1 MTCNNSSFCCRTM
14 CVALLLIFLP
24 LTMYA
29 RRHVVISGLDS
40 VPPMEFMGEDGVP
53 QGFFI
58 DVLSTAMERLGYD
71 YTVRLCD
78 TDELQHRFAAGEVDI
93 VPSPLLNLPDT
104 MQVSESNMLL
114 LSYISLVSRISNNF
128 IDMSELNGKRVAI
141 LKGTVTERYFETD
154 TTVSPVLVYASNP
167 EQAMRD
173 VAEGRVDAFVT
184 RTNMASYLV
193 ARMGIDG
200 LALQPLNVPPVE
212 QRVMTRDEG
221 LSMEITGELMRMR
234 RDGTYDSLYNKW
246 LAEPDFYE
254 KYFAILS
261 VALVILLLLLAYVV
275 TLLVRKIYKAH
286 KLLQLERYRMAVLM
300 DAGQFEGSEIDMKT
314 MTFATLSPMGEVLSM
329 HTVDEML
336 DMVHPKDRKIVAQNI
351 ENARN
356 TNGAY
361 GEFVARIEAP
371 GGGYRYYMIYTR
383 ELRDSKGNVK
393 LYWVKKDVNDSYSN
407 SIELTRYHARMDMA
421 LKNTGILQWDYDVVR
436 KQVTVRNARGVPDGT
451 VVSLNDYLGHLPTLK
466 FVFDIMDEGRIAEFV
481 RDVAYVSP
489 SSGEMRYATMM
500 VRAIA
505 RDDDGRVVMYT
516 GIRKD
521 NTELIK
527 IQKDLELARDKA
539 EAADRLKSQF
549 LDNMS
554 HEIRTPLNAIV
565 GFSSLLQDATDDER
579 QQYVEIINRGSEQLL
594 SLIND
599 ILEMSSIEAGTLDLC
614 EEPFDLSEDFNAM
627 AEAMQKKITEPG
639 VELIVDN
646 PYKSCIVTLDERR
659 VNQIV
664 RIFMTNAIK
673 NTHKGHVK
681 MSYNYVEGTGVTIS
695 VEDTGVGI
703 DEENF
708 GHVFRR
714 FEKIDNFVQGS
725 GLELAIV
732 KAIADH
738 TGNEVGFTSKKG
750 VGSTFYFIA
759 HCEAKVTV

>member
-1 MTCNNSSFCCRTM
+1 
-14 CVALLLIFLP
+14 
-24 LTMYA
+24 
-29 RRHVVISGLDS
+29 
-40 VPPMEFMGEDGVP
+40 ME
-53 QGFFI
+53 
-58 DVLSTAMERLGYD
+58 A
-71 YTVRLCD
+71 
-78 TDELQHRFAAGEVDI
+78 
-93 VPSPLLNLPDT
+93 
-104 MQVSESNMLL
+104 
-114 LSYISLVSRISNNF
+114 
-128 IDMSELNGKRVAI
+128 
-141 LKGTVTERYFETD
+141 
-154 TTVSPVLVYASNP
+154 SPVLVYASNP

-436 KQVTVRNARGVPDGT
+436 KQVTVRNAAVCP
-451 VVSLNDYLGHLPTLK
+451 
-466 FVFDIMDEGRIAEFV
+466 
-481 RDVAYVSP
+481 
-489 SSGEMRYATMM
+489 
-500 VRAIA
+500 
-505 RDDDGRVVMYT
+505 
-516 GIRKD
+516 
-521 NTELIK
+521 
-527 IQKDLELARDKA
+527 
-539 EAADRLKSQF
+539 
-549 LDNMS
+549 
-554 HEIRTPLNAIV
+554 
-565 GFSSLLQDATDDER
+565 
-579 QQYVEIINRGSEQLL
+579 
-594 SLIND
+594 
-599 ILEMSSIEAGTLDLC
+599 
-614 EEPFDLSEDFNAM
+614 M
-627 AEAMQKKITEPG
+627 A
-639 VELIVDN
+639 LW
-646 PYKSCIVTLDERR
+646 
-659 VNQIV
+659 
-664 RIFMTNAIK
+664 
-673 NTHKGHVK
+673 
-681 MSYNYVEGTGVTIS
+681 
-695 VEDTGVGI
+695 
-703 DEENF
+703 
-708 GHVFRR
+708 
-714 FEKIDNFVQGS
+714 
-725 GLELAIV
+725 
-732 KAIADH
+732 
-738 TGNEVGFTSKKG
+738 
-750 VGSTFYFIA
+750 
-759 HCEAKVTV
+759 